1 VNFDFPHNSDWL
13 KMQQNEQEFEQ
24 ALRGFF
30 QAQLPTPFPKAPRI
44 QGGFKARNFSG
55 LSARV
60 ALAASMLILFGLGIM
75 WPKNNQTAS
84 NINFKSAPA
93 SASDDKRHKL
103 PLINLKDDTNPNLQL
118 PLK

>member
-1 VNFDFPHNSDWL
+1 MQHKEEQFD
-13 KMQQNEQEFEQ
+13 Q

-30 QAQLPTPFPKAPRI
+30 RAQLPVPFPKSPMV
-44 QGGFKARNFSG
+44 QGGLKARNFSG
-55 LSARV
+55 LSAKL

-75 WPKNNQTAS
+75 WPKNNQTAN

-103 PLINLKDDTNPNLQL
+103 PLINLKEDSNPKLQH

>member
-1 VNFDFPHNSDWL
+1 
-13 KMQQNEQEFEQ
+13 MQHNEQEFEQ

-30 QAQLPTPFPKAPRI
+30 QAQLPTPFPKAPRV

-93 SASDDKRHKL
+93 SASDDKLMRTDDGKQEREQSMITKL
-103 PLINLKDDTNPNLQL
+103 VQSKPCLT
-118 PLK
+118 